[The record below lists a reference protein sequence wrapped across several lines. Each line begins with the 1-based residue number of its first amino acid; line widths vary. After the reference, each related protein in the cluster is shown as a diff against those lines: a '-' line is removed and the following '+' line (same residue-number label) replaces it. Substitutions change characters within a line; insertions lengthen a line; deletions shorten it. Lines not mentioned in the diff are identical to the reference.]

1 VDSSTTWGPA
11 LLFCPADRPDRYAKA
26 LAAADAVVIDL
37 EDAVGDNAK
46 DEARQTLRDAAQW
59 LPPERTVVRINAL
72 GTCWS
77 AADLAMLNGTPLR
90 NVMVPKA
97 ADPEAIAALAP
108 LQVVAL
114 CETARGVLAAPELA
128 EVGNCTALFWGGEDL
143 IADIGGWRS
152 RRDDGTYLPVVVHAR
167 TAVLLAAAAA
177 GKPAWDG
184 VYLAIDDLAG
194 LAAECAEA
202 VDMGFAAKVAIH
214 PSHAAVI
221 RRSFAP
227 TDQQVEW
234 AQALLAAAAQTSGV
248 SRFRGRMIDG
258 PLVAQ
263 ARAVLARAAQPD
275 PGGPPSPGTPPDHS

>member
-1 VDSSTTWGPA
+1 MDSSTPWGPA

-37 EDAVGDNAK
+37 EDAVGPDSKAS
-46 DEARQTLRDAAQW
+46 ARQTLRDAVPW
-59 LPPERTVVRINAL
+59 LPPERTIIRVNAL
-72 GTCWS
+72 GTAW
-77 AADLAMLNGTPLR
+77 AEADLAMLATTPLR
-90 NVMVPKA
+90 HVMVPKA
-97 ADPEAIAALAP
+97 ADPTAIAALAP
-108 LQVVAL
+108 FQVVAL
-114 CETARGVLAAPELA
+114 CETARGVLAAPDLA
-128 EVGNCTALFWGGEDL
+128 AVDNCRALFWGGEDL

-152 RRDDGTYLPVVVHAR
+152 RRDDGSYLPVVVHAR
-167 TAVLLAAAAA
+167 SSVLLAAAGA

-184 VYLAIDDLAG
+184 VYLNIEDLDG

-214 PSHAAVI
+214 PSHVPVI
-221 RRSFAP
+221 RRAFTP

-234 AQALLAAAAQTSGV
+234 ARALLAAAEQSAGV

-263 ARAVLARAAQPD
+263 AQAVLTRAAQLHPA
-275 PGGPPSPGTPPDHS
+275 SPRDHP